1 MKTLAFNREQLGFDS
16 QLSRWTSLCC
26 HSDNT
31 CSFPLQYITLML
43 IILTFLIGSFTG
55 ASRFDYRRSEAKANE
70 FKPLEGSAK
79 VRSPLAHIT
88 FKSLHRQ
95 WRLNQEGHELAALTS
110 FLQSH
115 DVTMNLALYVS
126 GESGDKSLEGEI
138 IPAVMLVSS
147 LVRYLEKAGVPT
159 SAIKVRAIFRRE
171 RDEIQAQAWFFK
183 ETEGEL

>member
-26 HSDNT
+26 RSDNT

-55 ASRFDYRRSEAKANE
+55 PSRFDHTRSETDISE
-70 FKPLEGSAK
+70 FNPLEGAAM

-88 FKSLHRQ
+88 FKSIHRQ
-95 WRLNQEGHELAALTS
+95 WQLNQKGHELTALTS

-115 DVTMNLALYVS
+115 DVTMNLAVYVS
-126 GESGDKSLEGEI
+126 GESGKRRHEGEMI
-138 IPAVMLVSS
+138 SALMLVSS
-147 LVRYLEKAGVPT
+147 LGRYFEDSGVPST
-159 SAIKVRAIFRRE
+159 AVRIRAVFGSE
-171 RDEIQAQAWFFK
+171 RNEVQAQAWFFK
-183 ETEGEL
+183 ETEGEE